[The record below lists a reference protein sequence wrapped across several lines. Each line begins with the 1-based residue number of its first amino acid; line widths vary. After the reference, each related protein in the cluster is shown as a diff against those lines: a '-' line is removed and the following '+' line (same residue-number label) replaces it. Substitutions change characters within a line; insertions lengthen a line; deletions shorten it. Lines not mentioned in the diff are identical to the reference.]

1 MKPMSNEFPSGWDE
15 ARVRDVIEHYKNQTE
30 EEAVAEDEAALSQP
44 GRAALAYTH
53 GMTRDDIQRTA
64 LELPPEDR
72 RELVDALWES
82 LESDPEPL
90 PEWQR
95 RLLDERLAALQAN
108 PEEGSTWDEVE
119 KRVWADEE

>member
-1 MKPMSNEFPSGWDE
+1 MKSVSNEFPAGWNE
-15 ARVRDVIEHYKNQTE
+15 ARVRDVIEHYENQTD
-30 EEAVAEDEAALSQP
+30 EEAAAEHEAVLSQP
-44 GRAALAYTH
+44 QRAALAYTH

-64 LELPPEDR
+64 LGLPPEDR
-72 RELVDALWES
+72 RELVDVLWES

-95 RLLDERLAALQAN
+95 RLLDERLAALEAT